1 MALIQW
7 DEKYSVKVADMDKEH
22 LVWIGLIND
31 LHEAMRSGQGKNK
44 VGEVMDGLVA
54 YTRTHFAHEEIMLT
68 QSTYPDLATHKQ
80 IHKDLIKKVEDL
92 QKKQRDGS
100 LTLSMEVMSFLKDW
114 LINHIQS
121 VDIKYGDFFNAKGI
135 Y

>member
-7 DEKYSVKVADMDKEH
+7 DQKYSVKIAEIDKEH
-22 LVWIGLIND
+22 LVLVNLIND
-31 LHEAMRSGQGKNK
+31 LHEAMRNGQGKIK
-44 VGEVMDGLVA
+44 VSEILDGLVA

-68 QSTYPDLATHKQ
+68 QSVYPDLAAHKQ
-80 IHKDLIKKVEDL
+80 IHKNLIKQVENL
-92 QKKQRDGS
+92 QKKNREGS

-114 LINHIQS
+114 LLNHVQGE
-121 VDIKYGDFFNAKGI
+121 DFKYSDYMNAKGI